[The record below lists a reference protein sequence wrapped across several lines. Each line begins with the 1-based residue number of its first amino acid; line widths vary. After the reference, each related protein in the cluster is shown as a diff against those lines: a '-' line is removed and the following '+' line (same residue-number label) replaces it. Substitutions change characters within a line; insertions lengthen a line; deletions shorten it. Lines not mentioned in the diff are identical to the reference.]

1 MKFLLDTSTHRLTFK
16 FYNESRSLVEVTSPL
31 LRIYNPANALAISGQ
46 SLSSL
51 STGIYY
57 YDLATSGLGTTY
69 GTYMAF
75 AEGIYNSTTI
85 FADSPEVLN
94 YHPKTESHIYISAS
108 EFRLDNNIA
117 DAQDNRIILDVLYA
131 ATDFVNS
138 YCGRKFHLYTVS
150 NEKHTLDYDEYVFL
164 RNFPIDSISSLI
176 IEDSEFSSTSYTLD
190 ETTGRI
196 KFDFSHTGNMLV
208 TYVAGTRSIPNDIH
222 FACKKI
228 ASYLWNR
235 RLNEG
240 LSSERL
246 FSYSYTLESDVFKE
260 VKTLLDNH
268 KHVRL

>member
-1 MKFLLDTSTHRLTFK
+1 MKFLLDSSIQRLTFK
-16 FYNESRSLVEVTSPL
+16 FYNESRSLVDITSPL

-46 SLSSL
+46 TLAAQ
-51 STGIYY
+51 STGVYY
-57 YDLATSGLGTTY
+57 YDLATSVLGTTY

-75 AEGIYNSTTI
+75 AEGVYNSTTI

-108 EFRLDNNIA
+108 EFRLDNNIP
-117 DAQDNRIILDVLYA
+117 DTQDNRIILDVLYA
-131 ATDFVNS
+131 ATEFVNS

-150 NEKHTLDYDEYVFL
+150 NEKHVLNYDEYVFL
-164 RNFPIDSISSLI
+164 RNFPIDSITQLT
-176 IEDSEFSSTSYTLD
+176 IEDSDYSSTSYTLD

-196 KFDFSHTGNMLV
+196 KFDFQHTGDMV
-208 TYVAGTRSIPNDIH
+208 ITYVAGIRSVPNDVH

-260 VKTLLDNH
+260 VKTLLDNY
-268 KHVRL
+268 KHVRV